1 MDPSVPFPPIQ
12 ARWKSIR
19 YGFSWF
25 ICIFSCL
32 LFLFCFHVFT
42 LLHPSTPP
50 PSNPPRP
57 SFTHIP
63 THFCHHPTRHHTS
76 TYPSFMTPSHHAWKY
91 QPYYNPFLCLIHT
104 HFLST
109 CMKPC
114 MELCIS
120 TPFYGTM
127 HITTLPCPPYPFF
140 LTTSLYTTFI
150 MPTFYPHAWN
160 HAYHHPPMPTLP
172 ILSYHICLSTP
183 RSSCPHPI
191 HMHETMH
198 ITTLLYPPYP
208 SFLTTFLSLHHVL
221 HAHFLPI
228 YMKPCMEP
236 CISPP
241 SHAHLTHSFINLSL
255 IPHLHF
261 SCLSGTIPPY
271 PYQHPLTHS
280 LIILS
285 IPFSLT
291 YHLSHFPNLHHSLH

>member
-1 MDPSVPFPPIQ
+1 MYIFRRIRMVVVRMMMRATCHCEVRAMCFPEGGVP
-12 ARWKSIR
+12 
-19 YGFSWF
+19 
-25 ICIFSCL
+25 
-32 LFLFCFHVFT
+32 T
-42 LLHPSTPP
+42 
-50 PSNPPRP
+50 
-57 SFTHIP
+57 
-63 THFCHHPTRHHTS
+63 
-76 TYPSFMTPSHHAWKY
+76 
-91 QPYYNPFLCLIHT
+91 
-104 HFLST
+104 
-109 CMKPC
+109 
-114 MELCIS
+114 
-120 TPFYGTM
+120 
-127 HITTLPCPPYPFF
+127 
-140 LTTSLYTTFI
+140 

-172 ILSYHICLSTP
+172 ILSYHISLSTP

-221 HAHFLPI
+221 HAHFLPT
-228 YMKPCMEP
+228 YMKP

-255 IPHLHF
+255 IPHLHS